1 MQIAG
6 DIFSIL
12 EDLQNIIQEN
22 IENQAHHIQVLLAN
36 KLDRCKGKENQL
48 VEEYIKTIQNTYQ
61 ETHQSTPQPII
72 VNERKQ
78 KEDRVQDEE
87 VFLYKPYIISSKL
100 SRLKTSKPKFIQ
112 DKVNNLEKS
121 IVLMQ
126 SPVKITLFYSPPH
139 YKTL

>member
-22 IENQAHHIQVLLAN
+22 IENQAHHIQVLLAD

-72 VNERKQ
+72 VNERK
-78 KEDRVQDEE
+78 
-87 VFLYKPYIISSKL
+87 
-100 SRLKTSKPKFIQ
+100 
-112 DKVNNLEKS
+112 
-121 IVLMQ
+121 
-126 SPVKITLFYSPPH
+126 
-139 YKTL
+139 

>member
-1 MQIAG
+1 M
-6 DIFSIL
+6 FSIL

-22 IENQAHHIQVLLAN
+22 IENQAHHIQVLLAD

-61 ETHQSTPQPII
+61 EIHQSTPQLII
-72 VNERKQ
+72 VNKRKQ

-87 VFLYKPYIISSKL
+87 VFLYKPYNISSKS
-100 SRLKTSKPKFIQ
+100 SRPKTPEPKFIQ

-126 SPVKITLFYSPPH
+126 SPVKTTLFYLPLH

>member
-22 IENQAHHIQVLLAN
+22 IENQVHHIRVLLAD
-36 KLDRCKGKENQL
+36 KLDKCKGKENQL

-72 VNERKQ
+72 VNERK
-78 KEDRVQDEE
+78 
-87 VFLYKPYIISSKL
+87 
-100 SRLKTSKPKFIQ
+100 
-112 DKVNNLEKS
+112 
-121 IVLMQ
+121 
-126 SPVKITLFYSPPH
+126 
-139 YKTL
+139 